1 MLEAGSV
8 QPGTQL
14 DPGVAMAPERVLAI
28 LHLPR
33 WPVSPHGT
41 ETGAWP
47 WSQPR
52 WETIRGMLTPGRP
65 DVSQH
70 RCRHHRQPWPQGSH
84 SPSAGA
90 ALEAACL
97 FIFLSSVACFD
108 GTSSSSSPG
117 PGVEP

>member
-1 MLEAGSV
+1 MSSQV
-8 QPGTQL
+8 PGWTPWWQW
-14 DPGVAMAPERVLAI
+14 PVAPERALAI

-33 WPVSPHGT
+33 WPVSPHGRG
-41 ETGAWP
+41 TGAWP

-70 RCRHHRQPWPQGSH
+70 RCRHHRQPWPRGSH

-90 ALEAACL
+90 ALETAYL